1 MAVSEAL
8 LLTRAEQLLSELGLR
23 RAAEVVVNHAD
34 AAASRQVT
42 YLEFLVGL
50 LEAEREARYERYLN
64 TRMKL
69 ANFPFRKTLADF
81 DFAFQPSLDERQVR
95 ELATLAFV
103 EEGTNVI
110 FLGPPGVGKSHL
122 AVALGVEA
130 VRQRISTYFVTLH
143 RLVEDLR
150 RAQADRRL
158 ERRLRIYTKPRL
170 LILDELGYLPLQPL
184 DAANLF
190 RLVCE
195 RYDRGLSIII
205 TSNVSYGE
213 WDRLM
218 GDPVLATAML
228 DRLLHRAVT
237 INIRGP
243 SYRLKDRLR
252 SGLPFPAGRIQP
264 DTATG
269 NNEGGEF

>member
-1 MAVSEAL
+1 MAEAL
-8 LLTRAEQLLSELGLR
+8 LLARAEELLHELGLR

-34 AAASRQVT
+34 AAAARQLT
-42 YLEFLVGL
+42 YLAFLVGL
-50 LEAEREARYERYLN
+50 LEAEREARYERYLQA
-64 TRMKL
+64 RMKL

-81 DFAFQPSLDERQVR
+81 DFRFQPSLDERQVR

-122 AVALGVEA
+122 AVALGIEA
-130 VRQRISTYFVTLH
+130 VRHRISTYFVTFH
-143 RLVEDLR
+143 RLVDDLR
-150 RAQADRRL
+150 RAHADRRL
-158 ERRLRIYTKPRL
+158 ERRLRVYNKPRL

-184 DAANLF
+184 DAANFF

-195 RYDRGLSIII
+195 RYERGLPMII

-213 WDRLM
+213 WDRLI
-218 GDPVLATAML
+218 GDPVLAAAML
-228 DRLLHRAVT
+228 DRLLHRSVT
-237 INIRGP
+237 VNIRGP

-252 SGLPFPAGRIQP
+252 SGVPLTVPAVGR
-264 DTATG
+264 
-269 NNEGGEF
+269 EGGEI